1 MQKRW
6 SYYIE
11 GLVIVALAAA
21 VGLGM
26 SSFASATQ
34 SSAGTQPQASKKG
47 QDKDKDK
54 ENEITDADLRKFD
67 DFVDKHQD
75 ISRELR
81 KNPELINDTGYVN
94 NHPKLKDWLE
104 DNPKI
109 RDKFKANPK
118 EFMRKE
124 IEWDKREAQRHH
136 PKKS

>member
-34 SSAGTQPQASKKG
+34 SPAGTQPQASKKG

-104 DNPKI
+104 ED
-109 RDKFKANPK
+109 
-118 EFMRKE
+118 RK
-124 IEWDKREAQRHH
+124 
-136 PKKS
+136 SVV